1 MSDASLLLLLAIPGL
16 IGAGYL
22 AYEFRRI
29 GQPAAWGVASGALA
43 GALGPLIFMLPLD
56 FCTFEPGRT
65 SLDVLIGVVLAAA
78 GAALALAAVKYV
90 VRVRFAPKTAGEGEG
105 QLQQQGIFKGW
116 LMPFILLAPTLIILA
131 LFLYYPV
138 IDNFRLATL
147 LARLGTPRTVFVCV
161 DNFTRLFQEDYY
173 QVVFNTFVISGG
185 IVVIGLVISLAIAY
199 LAFQE
204 VRGASIYRTLLIWPY
219 AVSPAVAGII
229 FLVMFDPVAG
239 VINHLIELLGGTGLE
254 WIKDPWLGRFTI
266 IAASIWKMLGYNVL
280 FYLAGL
286 QNVPKDLLEA
296 AAIDGANAWQ
306 RFRRVTLPSLSPITF
321 FLIVTNV
328 TYAFF
333 DIFGTI
339 DFLTK
344 GGPAGATEVMI
355 YRIYQLGILRY
366 DLGKAA
372 AQSIVLFLLVIG
384 LTVLQFRTTGQRVTY
399 GA

>member
-1 MSDASLLLLLAIPGL
+1 MPDPSLLLLLAIPGL

-22 AYEFRRI
+22 AYEFRRLGRPATWGAAI
-29 GQPAAWGVASGALA
+29 GAAT
-43 GALGPLIFMLPLD
+43 GALGPLIFMLPLN
-56 FCTFEPGRT
+56 FCTFEAGRKP
-65 SLDVLIGVVLAAA
+65 LDMLIGGVLVAA
-78 GAALALAAVKYV
+78 GAALALEAVKYV
-90 VRVRFAPKTAGEGEG
+90 VRVRFTPKALGEA
-105 QLQQQGIFKGW
+105 QHQQQGIFRGW
-116 LMPFILLAPTLIILA
+116 LTPFLLLAPTLVILV
-131 LFLYYPV
+131 LFLYYPA
-138 IDNFRLATL
+138 IDNFRLSTL
-147 LARLGTPRTVFVCV
+147 LARLGTPRTAFVCV
-161 DNFTRLFQEDYY
+161 DNFTRLFHEDYY
-173 QVVFNTFVISGG
+173 QVVFNTLVISTG
-185 IVVIGLVISLAIAY
+185 IVVFGLLISLAIAY
-199 LAFQE
+199 LAFQQ
-204 VRGASIYRTLLIWPY
+204 VTGIGIYRTLLIWPY

-239 VINHLIELLGGTGLE
+239 VINHFIELLGGTGLQ

-266 IAASIWKMLGYNVL
+266 VAASIWKMLGYNVL

-306 RFRRVTLPSLSPITF
+306 RFRRVTIPSLSPITF

-344 GGPAGATEVMI
+344 GGPAGATKVMI
-355 YRIYQLGILRY
+355 YEIYELGILEY

>member
-1 MSDASLLLLLAIPGL
+1 
-16 IGAGYL
+16 
-22 AYEFRRI
+22 
-29 GQPAAWGVASGALA
+29 
-43 GALGPLIFMLPLD
+43 
-56 FCTFEPGRT
+56 
-65 SLDVLIGVVLAAA
+65 
-78 GAALALAAVKYV
+78 
-90 VRVRFAPKTAGEGEG
+90 
-105 QLQQQGIFKGW
+105 
-116 LMPFILLAPTLIILA
+116 
-131 LFLYYPV
+131 V